1 VVDSSPVTGFS
12 DADVPAGQA
21 VPVVELGGSH
31 VAGALVG
38 PDGNPPAIRNLTTAP
53 VDPAASAEVLL
64 DAVLRCARALDAPK
78 GARWGVAVP
87 GPFDYAAGVAWYRG
101 VAKFDSLYGVDVGGR
116 LRDGLG
122 PGAAADLV
130 FLGDA
135 EAFALGE
142 WVFGAGR
149 SCRRILGVTLGTGV
163 GASFLDGG
171 IAILGGPDVPPAGRA
186 DLLRV
191 DDRPLEEHVSTRAI
205 VERYAHAG
213 GPSSSAEEIAERAR
227 GGEDRARAL
236 LALCEIP
243 ETYKADVPASAAVS
257 DLFRILQLRES
268 GETVAFELWES
279 EGYVGG
285 VPVEDAPASGHR
297 RVWRLTIYRTGTPI
311 TLTDVLPRLQHMG
324 VDVVDEH
331 PYEFGG
337 ADVGVTPAT
346 HSFLP

>member
-1 VVDSSPVTGFS
+1 VVVSSPLRVSS
-12 DADVPAGQA
+12 DADVPAGPP

-31 VAGALVG
+31 VAAALVG
-38 PDGNPPAIRNLTTAP
+38 PDGNPPVIRNLITAP
-53 VDPAASAEVLL
+53 VDPGASAGVLL
-64 DAVLRCARALDAPK
+64 DAVLRCARALGAAA

-101 VAKFDSLYGVDVGGR
+101 VAKFDSLYGVDVGAR

-171 IAILGGPDVPPAGRA
+171 IAVVGGPDVPPAGRA
-186 DLLRV
+186 DLLTV
-191 DDRPLEEHVSTRAI
+191 NDRPLEESVSTRAI
-205 VERYAHAG
+205 VEQYARAG

-227 GGEDRARAL
+227 GGEARARGVLDETFTILGAAL
-236 LALCEIP
+236 AP
-243 ETYKADVPASAAVS
+243 WVASFGAEV
-257 DLFRILQLRES
+257 
-268 GETVAFELWES
+268 VV
-279 EGYVGG
+279 VGG
-285 VPVEDAPASGHR
+285 AMVQSWDLIAAPLRRGMGAGTNGDPADA
-297 RVWRLTIYRTGTPI
+297 T
-311 TLTDVLPRLQHMG
+311 
-324 VDVVDEH
+324 
-331 PYEFGG
+331 
-337 ADVGVTPAT
+337 ADAQPMLVPAT
-346 HSFLP
+346 HPDHAAFFGAAHRAAGPDQ